1 MATLDNIN
9 LFAVGGATDDTQDP
23 LYPEYLALV
32 EQFEALKD
40 APTIPGGYPDA
51 PSFAQ
56 FKRQKEAEVA
66 RDILAE
72 NLESGNI
79 KKAYEEGFTQL
90 PAIEQLGTYMFPPTG
105 VPVETYETGY
115 FADEAGFQMKKP
127 GEALLDLVNP
137 LSSPLE
143 KLPFTAE
150 DPMSAMLAPL
160 SAAGAI
166 GGVGELAN
174 IPKAGLMALRRYQQK
189 SMDGGGGGGIGG
201 LPKPQQETTKDLA
214 GYKSNVYEEAKA
226 VADELSPK
234 ALLQY
239 MKSNKRTNPQN
250 NKLGVG
256 LKQTELDE
264 IDLDAFEAEMNRV
277 YPDGNF
283 EKQELLD
290 YINDNRVQLYRVSR
304 SEDPVYRGGD
314 GDDSVDVYLDEPLT
328 YEFRMDKQNDYDREF
343 RDFTTRQTDF
353 LNEHFPEGVINKQN
367 FDAFVQKQKDFI
379 QRRDIDTSGQAP
391 SQLVNEFLVTN
402 ADSNPYGQ
410 MGLDQFEYITPGG
423 ILTQDLPPSTRQ
435 VLGELTEYEG
445 VEYLLEQGY
454 SLKPKIL
461 DEDLNIV
468 DNIAERAAEDK
479 IEIDYDNGFGD
490 EAYRYVGGNNIYEII
505 GNEQGGYSIKVNGEF
520 DESFDEFIPLDE
532 ARIQIEQA
540 EIAEGNISGLG
551 NYDSYNSDE
560 PLIDVL
566 PRDVIEEGSTIP
578 TKYDSYEGYRLPMGG
593 ATDYEEHTI
602 HIRNPKTA
610 TRYSGDKGTKHFGG
624 GDELFHI
631 RTSVRTDENGKK
643 VLFVEEIQSD
653 LHSTARSTQEAAT
666 YETTPQ
672 QKREI
677 SENMQKIDP
686 RIEFG
691 QLNKD
696 FPDSD
701 DYVRFGFGEGF
712 MADKG
717 SMLIPVSQV
726 RRLAQDVNLDEYALK
741 KELGEID
748 DIIAEP
754 SSNRNNILQLDYILE
769 HISPEQ
775 LKDVVKQLDSYSF
788 GTLPNFPYKKDWVD
802 LAVKEAM
809 KLGAEKNVDRIAF
822 TNAPAQ
828 VKRNNK
834 SVYYNQDIIVNKL
847 PTREELPD
855 TPEFEKA
862 YKNNLDTYYIDYV
875 NHRHDT
881 NLPIPTMDE
890 FYASIPAAKKKAE
903 KLGKDAAQKVNNLR
917 ARVRADVERFK
928 QEYPDASLE
937 IVSELEDFEG
947 GPNEIEDAY
956 YTLRGM
962 EVSTLAERAG
972 ADLDITADPRN
983 VDVTNPA
990 LARLLDADLSFRELP
1005 QDVMQELNVID
1016 DILKQKGDIDT
1027 MYPSDKERIKE
1038 ITVDQLAREF
1048 KLDDY
1053 KYKLEKVGYP
1063 VEGDELLNPQKI
1075 QLEGDDYDNMRYGT
1089 RMLDGEEALAV
1100 ELGEDLGPKTIE
1112 KLQSGKSQVVIPKDE
1127 LEGSGMKFLEI
1138 YKNEIPR
1145 GINKVL
1151 KDLKVK
1157 DVKPNISDILYA
1169 DPNDIPLDPENF
1181 GVPKSLYPAYKQ
1193 EGSVMSQIVQTHSSI
1208 GIDLTDDMKRKILQE
1223 GLNNMYMGGKV
1234 SKSNS
1239 MDRPIAGNVREM

>member
-32 EQFEALKD
+32 EQFEAMKD
-40 APTIPGGYPDA
+40 MPTIPGGYPDA

-66 RDILAE
+66 RDIMAE
-72 NLESGNI
+72 NLESGDI

-90 PAIEQLGTYMFPPTG
+90 PIAEQLGVYINPITG

-115 FADEAGFQMKKP
+115 FADEAGFKMKKP

-143 KLPFTAE
+143 RLPFTAE
-150 DPMSAMLAPL
+150 DPMSAALAPL
-160 SAAGAI
+160 SALGAL
-166 GGVGELAN
+166 GGIGELAN
-174 IPKAGLMALRRYQQK
+174 IPKAGLMALRRFQQK

-239 MKSNKRTNPQN
+239 LKSNKRTNPQN

-264 IDLDAFEAEMNRV
+264 IDLDAFEV
-277 YPDGNF
+277 QYPNKDFTN
-283 EKQELLD
+283 EELLD

-304 SEDPVYRGGD
+304 SEDPMYRGTDG

-328 YEFRMDKQNDYDREF
+328 YEFRMDKQNSYDMDY
-343 RDFTTRQTDF
+343 RDYITRQIDF

-367 FDAFVQKQKDFI
+367 YDAFVQRQKDFI

-402 ADSNPYGQ
+402 ADSNPYAQ
-410 MGLDQFEYITPGG
+410 LVENQFEFITPDGTLIDYG
-423 ILTQDLPPSTRQ
+423 DLPSETRQ
-435 VLGELTEYEG
+435 VLGELTESEG
-445 VEYLLEQGY
+445 VDYLLEQGY
-454 SLKPKIL
+454 SLKPKII
-461 DEDLNIV
+461 DEDI
-468 DNIAERAAEDK
+468 DKIAELAAENRV
-479 IEIDYDNGFGD
+479 EIDYDDGFGD
-490 EAYRYVGGNNIYEII
+490 EAYRYVGPNDIYEII
-505 GNEQGGYSIKVNGEF
+505 GNERGGYSIKVNGEF

-532 ARIQIEQA
+532 ARIQIEQR

-551 NYDSYNSDE
+551 DYDSYNSDE

-566 PRDVIEEGSTIP
+566 PRDVIEEGATIP
-578 TKYDSYEGYRLPMGG
+578 TKYDDFEKFRLPMGG

-610 TRYSGDKGTKHFGG
+610 TRYSGNKGTKHFGG

-677 SENMQKIDP
+677 SQNMQKIDP

-701 DYVRFGFGEGF
+701 DYVRFGFDED
-712 MADKG
+712 A
-717 SMLIPVSQV
+717 MLIPVSQV
-726 RRLAQDVNLDEYALK
+726 RRLAQDDTNAVTSSTALK
-741 KELGEID
+741 
-748 DIIAEP
+748 
-754 SSNRNNILQLDYILE
+754 QLDYILKN
-769 HISPEQ
+769 ISPEQ
-775 LKDVVKQLDSYSF
+775 LKDVAKQLDSYSF

-828 VKRNNK
+828 IDRNNK
-834 SVYYNQDIIVNKL
+834 SVYYNQDIIVEKVPTKQEIKNSPEFTNKL
-847 PTREELPD
+847 QD
-855 TPEFEKA
+855 NKSIA
-862 YKNNLDTYYIDYV
+862 YADFVDYGEV
-875 NHRHDT
+875 PISNT
-881 NLPIPTMDE
+881 SKYENLPTPSQEE
-890 FYASIPAAKKKAE
+890 FFADMPNKTRRVNALNKQSTKIIDDMYKLLAKDLE
-903 KLGKDAAQKVNNLR
+903 K
-917 ARVRADVERFK
+917 FK
-928 QEYPDASLE
+928 QKYPE
-937 IVSELEDFEG
+937 VSEIFIESELDGSARGILESYELMR
-947 GPNEIEDAY
+947 E
-956 YTLRGM
+956 
-962 EVSTLAERAG
+962 AELSELSRRANL
-972 ADLDITADPRN
+972 DLDITADPRN

-990 LARLLDADLSFRELP
+990 LARLLDADLDFRQIPES
-1005 QDVMQELNVID
+1005 ID
-1016 DILKQKGDIDT
+1016 DSVKQLREIAD
-1027 MYPSDKERIKE
+1027 ERNYLNSFLEYDLEKIKE
-1038 ITVDQLAREF
+1038 KTLNDLMDKYGTGR
-1048 KLDDY
+1048 Y

-1063 VEGDELLNPQKI
+1063 LEGDELLNPQKI
-1075 QLEGDDYDNMRYGT
+1075 QLEGDDYDMQRYGT

-1157 DVKPNISDILYA
+1157 DVKPNISNVLYSA
-1169 DPNDIPLDPENF
+1169 DDVDPNNIAEMF
-1181 GVPKSLYPAYKQ
+1181 KKQ
-1193 EGSVMSQIVQTHSSI
+1193 KIANAEGGYILEGFIEPHSSI

>member
-72 NLESGNI
+72 NLESGDI

-90 PAIEQLGTYMFPPTG
+90 PIAEQLGVYINPITG

-115 FADEAGFQMKKP
+115 FADEAGFKMKKP

-143 KLPFTAE
+143 RLPFTAE

-226 VADELSPK
+226 VSDEMSPK

-239 MKSNKRTNPQN
+239 LKSKKRIEKPEN
-250 NKLGVG
+250 NRLGIS
-256 LKQTELDE
+256 LKKTELDE
-264 IDLDAFEAEMNRV
+264 IDLDAFEAQ
-277 YPDGNF
+277 YPNKDFTN
-283 EKQELLD
+283 EELLD

-304 SEDPVYRGGD
+304 SEDPMYRGGSD
-314 GDDSVDVYLDEPLT
+314 NDRVEVYLDEPLT
-328 YEFRMDKQNDYDREF
+328 YEYRMDTQNSYDMDYRNYI
-343 RDFTTRQTDF
+343 TRQIDF

-367 FDAFVQKQKDFI
+367 YDAFVQKQRDFI

-391 SQLVNEFLVTN
+391 SQLTDEFLIGGPGY
-402 ADSNPYGQ
+402 DNPYRVLG
-410 MGLDQFEYITPGG
+410 DNQFEYITPDGTL
-423 ILTQDLPPSTRQ
+423 IQDLPSETRQ
-435 VLGELTEYEG
+435 VLGQLTESEG
-445 VEYLLEQGY
+445 LDYLLEQGY

-461 DEDLNIV
+461 DEDIDKFTEL
-468 DNIAERAAEDK
+468 AAETKVDL
-479 IEIDYDNGFGD
+479 EYEDGLGQ
-490 EAYRYVGGNNIYEII
+490 ESYRYVGPNDIYEIV
-505 GNEQGGYSIKVNGEF
+505 GSEADGYNIRINGEF
-520 DESFDEFIPLDE
+520 ADDMPEYIPLDE
-532 ARIQIEQA
+532 ARIQIEQR
-540 EIAEGNISGLG
+540 ELAEGNISGLG
-551 NYDSYNSDE
+551 NYDSYNSDK

-566 PRDVIEEGSTIP
+566 PRDVIEEGATIP
-578 TKYDSYEGYRLPMGG
+578 TKYSDMSGYRLPMGG

-602 HIRNPKTA
+602 HIKNPKTA
-610 TRYSGDKGTKHFGG
+610 TRYSGNKGTKHFGG

-701 DYVRFGFGEGF
+701 DYVRFGFDED
-712 MADKG
+712 A
-717 SMLIPVSQV
+717 MLIPVSQV
-726 RRLAQDVNLDEYALK
+726 RRLAQDDRNAVTSSTALK
-741 KELGEID
+741 
-748 DIIAEP
+748 
-754 SSNRNNILQLDYILE
+754 QLDYILE

-775 LKDVVKQLDSYSF
+775 LKDVAKQLDSYSF

-822 TNAPAQ
+822 TNAPTQ
-828 VKRNNK
+828 VKRNQK
-834 SVYYNQDIIVNKL
+834 SVYYNQDTIVEKVPTKQEIKNSSEFTNKL
-847 PTREELPD
+847 QD
-855 TPEFEKA
+855 NKSIA
-862 YKNNLDTYYIDYV
+862 YADFVDYGEV
-875 NHRHDT
+875 PISNT
-881 NLPIPTMDE
+881 SKYKNLPIPSQEE
-890 FYASIPAAKKKAE
+890 FFADMPNKRRRVNVLNKQSTKIIDDMYKILAKDLE
-903 KLGKDAAQKVNNLR
+903 K
-917 ARVRADVERFK
+917 FK
-928 QEYPDASLE
+928 QKYPEVSKIFIE
-937 IVSELEDFEG
+937 SELDG
-947 GPNEIEDAY
+947 SA
-956 YTLRGM
+956 RGILNSYKLM
-962 EVSTLAERAG
+962 QEAELSELSRRANL
-972 ADLDITADPRN
+972 DLDITADPRN

-990 LARLLDADLSFRELP
+990 LARLLDADLDFRQMPES
-1005 QDVMQELNVID
+1005 ID
-1016 DILKQKGDIDT
+1016 DGVKQLREIAD
-1027 MYPSDKERIKE
+1027 ERNYLNSFLEYDLEKIKE
-1038 ITVDQLAREF
+1038 KTLNDLMDKYGTGR
-1048 KLDDY
+1048 Y

-1063 VEGDELLNPQKI
+1063 IEGDELLNPQKI
-1075 QLEGDDYDNMRYGT
+1075 QLEGDDYDTQRYGT

-1157 DVKPNISDILYA
+1157 DVKPNISNVLFAREDI
-1169 DPNDIPLDPENF
+1169 DPNIIRQEYIKQKNAPIDEF
-1181 GVPKSLYPAYKQ
+1181 GTTDTVFDAQ
-1193 EGSVMSQIVQTHSSI
+1193 VETHSSI

-1239 MDRPIAGNVREM
+1239 MDKPIAGNVREM

>member
-1 MATLDNIN
+1 MVMATLDNIN
-9 LFAVGGATDDTQDP
+9 LFANGGPAQNTFED
-23 LYPEYLALV
+23 EYRKLV
-32 EQFEALKD
+32 AVFD
-40 APTIPGGYPDA
+40 SPGVMGSP
-51 PSFAQ
+51 PSFEEYVAM
-56 FKRQKEAEVA
+56 RQKSQAADTA
-66 RDILAE
+66 RQTMFDELGE
-72 NLESGNI
+72 GNVR
-79 KKAYEEGFTQL
+79 KAYEEGFTQL
-90 PAIEQLGTYMFPPTG
+90 PIMEQLGTYVFPPTG
-105 VPVETYETGY
+105 VPIESYETGY
-115 FADEAGFQMKKP
+115 FADEADFSMKSPQEFALDVLNPSKNIFQ
-127 GEALLDLVNP
+127 
-137 LSSPLE
+137 
-143 KLPFTAE
+143 KLPVKAE
-150 DPMSAMLAPL
+150 DPMSAVLAPL

-166 GGVGELAN
+166 GGLGELAN
-174 IPKAGLMALRRYQQK
+174 IPKAGLMALRRFQQK

-201 LPKPQQETTKDLA
+201 LPQPQQETTKDLA
-214 GYKSNVYEEAKA
+214 GYKSNTLEEAKA
-226 VADELSPK
+226 VSSELSPK

-239 MKSNKRTNPQN
+239 VKSNKRTNPQN

-264 IDLDAFEAEMNRV
+264 IDFEAFEAQ
-277 YPDGNF
+277 YPN
-283 EKQELLD
+283 KD
-290 YINDNRVQLYRVSR
+290 YTNEDILQYIDDNRVQLYRVSR
-304 SEDPVYRGGD
+304 SEDPMYRGGD

-328 YEFRMDKQNDYDREF
+328 YEYRIDTQNSYDMNYRDYI
-343 RDFTTRQTDF
+343 TRQIDF

-367 FDAFVQKQKDFI
+367 YDAFVQRQKDFI

-402 ADSNPYGQ
+402 ADSNPYDAIGF
-410 MGLDQFEYITPGG
+410 DQFEYITPDGTL
-423 ILTQDLPPSTRQ
+423 IQNLPPSTRQ
-435 VLGELTEYEG
+435 VLGQLTEYEG

-461 DEDLNIV
+461 DEDLNIT
-468 DNIAERAAEDK
+468 DNIAEQAAENRV
-479 IEIDYDNGFGD
+479 EIDYNDGFGD
-490 EAYRYVGGNNIYEII
+490 EAYRYVGPNDIYEII

-532 ARIQIEQA
+532 ARIQIEQR
-540 EIAEGNISGLG
+540 EIAEGNISSLG
-551 NYDSYNSDE
+551 DYDSYNSDE

-566 PRDVIEEGSTIP
+566 PRDVIEEGATIP
-578 TKYDSYEGYRLPMGG
+578 TKYSDMGGYRLPMGG

-602 HIRNPKTA
+602 HIKNPKTA
-610 TRYSGDKGTKHFGG
+610 TRYSGNKGTKHFGG

-677 SENMQKIDP
+677 SQNMQKIDP

-701 DYVRFGFGEGF
+701 DYVRFDFGEGF
-712 MADKG
+712 MAEKG
-717 SMLIPVSQV
+717 GMLIPVSQV
-726 RRLAQDVNLDEYALK
+726 RRLAQDDGLDTYTKLK
-741 KELGEID
+741 KEGNLVLDETTPGG
-748 DIIAEP
+748 
-754 SSNRNNILQLDYILE
+754 LKQLDYILKN
-769 HISPEQ
+769 ISPEQ

-802 LAVKEAM
+802 LAVKEAL
-809 KLGAEKNVDRIAF
+809 KIGAEKNVDRIAF
-822 TNAPAQ
+822 TNAPTQ
-828 VKRNNK
+828 VKRNKK
-834 SVYYNQDIIVNKL
+834 SVYYNQDIIVEKVPTKQEIENSSEFTNKL
-847 PTREELPD
+847 QD
-855 TPEFEKA
+855 AKGIA
-862 YKNNLDTYYIDYV
+862 YADFVDYGEV
-875 NHRHDT
+875 PISNT
-881 NLPIPTMDE
+881 SKYKNLPIPSQEE
-890 FYASIPAAKKKAE
+890 FFADMPNKTRRVNALNNQSTKIIDDMYKLLAKDLE
-903 KLGKDAAQKVNNLR
+903 K
-917 ARVRADVERFK
+917 FK
-928 QEYPDASLE
+928 QKYPE
-937 IVSELEDFEG
+937 VSEIF
-947 GPNEIEDAY
+947 IESELDGSA
-956 YTLRGM
+956 RGILKSYEFM
-962 EVSTLAERAG
+962 REAELSELSRRANL
-972 ADLDITADPRN
+972 DLDITADPRN

-990 LARLLDADLSFRELP
+990 LARLLDADLDFRQIPESIDNSVKQLQEIADERNYLNSFLEYDL
-1005 QDVMQELNVID
+1005 E
-1016 DILKQKGDIDT
+1016 K
-1027 MYPSDKERIKE
+1027 IKE
-1038 ITVDQLAREF
+1038 KTLNDLMDVYGTGR
-1048 KLDDY
+1048 Y

-1063 VEGDELLNPQKI
+1063 IEGDELLNPQKI

-1100 ELGEDLGPKTIE
+1100 ELGEELGPKTIE

-1157 DVKPNISDILYA
+1157 EVKPSISDVLFAREDI
-1169 DPNDIPLDPENF
+1169 DPNIIRQEYIKQKNASIDEF
-1181 GVPKSLYPAYKQ
+1181 GTTDTVFDTQ
-1193 EGSVMSQIVQTHSSI
+1193 VETHSSI

>member
-32 EQFEALKD
+32 KQFEALKD
-40 APTIPGGYPDA
+40 GPLIPGGYPDA

-66 RDILAE
+66 RNIMAE

-90 PAIEQLGTYMFPPTG
+90 PIVEQAGTYMFPPTG
-105 VPVETYETGY
+105 VPLETYETGY
-115 FADEAGFQMKKP
+115 FIDEAGFKMKKP

-160 SAAGAI
+160 SAVGAL
-166 GGVGELAN
+166 GGIFELAN
-174 IPKAGLMALRRYQQK
+174 IPKAGLMALKRYQQK

-239 MKSNKRTNPQN
+239 LKSNKRTNPQN
-250 NKLGVG
+250 NKLGIA

-264 IDLDAFEAEMNRV
+264 IDLDAFEAQ
-277 YPDGNF
+277 YPNKDFTN
-283 EKQELLD
+283 EELLQ
-290 YINDNRVQLYRVSR
+290 YVNDNRVQLYRVSR
-304 SEDPVYRGGD
+304 SENPMYRSGD
-314 GDDSVDVYLDEPLT
+314 GDDKVEVYLDEPLT
-328 YEFRMDKQNDYDREF
+328 YQFRMDRQNHYDREY
-343 RDFTTRQTDF
+343 RDFITRQINF
-353 LNEHFPEGVINKQN
+353 LNEQFPEGVINKQN
-367 FDAFVQKQKDFI
+367 YDAFKQRQKDFI

-402 ADSNPYGQ
+402 ADSNPYAQIGEN
-410 MGLDQFEYITPGG
+410 QFEFITPDGTLIDYG
-423 ILTQDLPPSTRQ
+423 DLPSETRQ

-445 VEYLLEQGY
+445 VEYLLEQGI
-454 SLKPKIL
+454 SLKPRIL
-461 DEDLNIV
+461 DEGRDNYDIA
-468 DNIAERAAEDK
+468 NIAERAAESRV
-479 IEIDYDNGFGD
+479 EIDYDDGVGE
-490 EAYRYVGGNNIYEII
+490 EAYRYVGPNDIYEIF
-505 GNEQGGYSIKVNGEF
+505 GNEDGGYNIKVNGEY

-532 ARIQIEQA
+532 ARIQIEQR
-540 EIAEGNISGLG
+540 ELAEGNISGLG
-551 NYDSYNSDE
+551 NYDSYTSDV

-566 PRDVIEEGSTIP
+566 PRDVIEEGATIP
-578 TKYDSYEGYRLPMGG
+578 TIYDSYGTYRLPMGG

-602 HIRNPKTA
+602 HIKNPKTA
-610 TRYSGDKGTKHFGG
+610 TRYSSDKGTKHYGG

-653 LHSTARSTQEAAT
+653 LHSTARSTKSDAT
-666 YETTPQ
+666 YELPPQ
-672 QKREI
+672 ERQKVA
-677 SENMQKIDP
+677 QKIDKLVGDTERP
-686 RIEFG
+686 FVYLRDDNTIRI
-691 QLNKD
+691 
-696 FPDSD
+696 SD
-701 DYVRFGFGEGF
+701 ENSTTNMDVRELIRSGDRFLDREGF
-712 MADKG
+712 VGAGAGERFRRFVEYNGRDKMLELLKIIEPFRNTG
-717 SMLIPVSQV
+717 S
-726 RRLAQDVNLDEYALK
+726 
-741 KELGEID
+741 
-748 DIIAEP
+748 
-754 SSNRNNILQLDYILE
+754 
-769 HISPEQ
+769 
-775 LKDVVKQLDSYSF
+775 
-788 GTLPNFPYKKDWVD
+788 LPNYPYKKDWVD

-855 TPEFEKA
+855 TPEFEKL
-862 YKNNLDTYYIDYV
+862 YKKNRDMFYRDYV
-875 NHRHDT
+875 NHKHDT
-881 NLPIPTMDE
+881 NLPIPTQDE
-890 FYASIPAAKKKAE
+890 YFASLP
-903 KLGKDAAQKVNNLR
+903 AAQKKLEDLKTNVIKLEQEMEQRYVNDL
-917 ARVRADVERFK
+917 DKFK
-928 QEYPDASLE
+928 QQYPDSPFIKDDYAYPPRGY
-937 IVSELEDFEG
+937 ELEARQIERSYRNLADA
-947 GPNEIEDAY
+947 EIHILSKRMNDAF
-956 YTLRGM
+956 
-962 EVSTLAERAG
+962 
-972 ADLDITADPRN
+972 DITSDPRN

-990 LARLLDADLSFRELP
+990 LARMLDADLNFREMPTEISEKLAEIKSL
-1005 QDVMQELNVID
+1005 QEEID
-1016 DILKQKGDIDT
+1016 RLEEYAPLDEKFLQ
-1027 MYPSDKERIKE
+1027 EF
-1038 ITVDQLAREF
+1038 TVDKLAKEF

-1063 VEGDELLNPQKI
+1063 LEGDELLNPQKI
-1075 QLEGDDYDNMRYGT
+1075 QLEGDDYDIQRYGT

-1157 DVKPNISDILYA
+1157 DVKPTISDILYA
-1169 DPNDIPLDPENF
+1169 DPNDVPFDPESLRINP
-1181 GVPKSLYPAYKQ
+1181 GAGIPQSLYPAYKK
-1193 EGSVMSQIVQTHSSI
+1193 EGSVMSQIVKTHSSI

-1239 MDRPIAGNVREM
+1239 MDKPIAGNVREM

>member
-66 RDILAE
+66 RNIMAE
-72 NLESGNI
+72 NLESGDI

-90 PAIEQLGTYMFPPTG
+90 PIAEQLGVYINPITG

-239 MKSNKRTNPQN
+239 LKSSKRTNPQN
-250 NKLGVG
+250 NKLGIG

-264 IDLDAFEAEMNRV
+264 IDLDAFEAQ
-277 YPDGNF
+277 YPNKDFTN
-283 EKQELLD
+283 EELLQ
-290 YINDNRVQLYRVSR
+290 YVNDNRVQLYRVSR
-304 SEDPVYRGGD
+304 SEDPMYRGGD
-314 GDDSVDVYLDEPLT
+314 GDDKVDVYLDEPLT
-328 YEFRMDKQNDYDREF
+328 YEYRMDTQNAYDMDYRNYITE
-343 RDFTTRQTDF
+343 QIDF
-353 LNEHFPEGVINKQN
+353 LDEQFPEGVINKQN
-367 FDAFVQKQKDFI
+367 YDAFLQKQRDFI

-391 SQLVNEFLVTN
+391 SQLVNEFLIGGPGY
-402 ADSNPYGQ
+402 DNPYRVLG
-410 MGLDQFEYITPGG
+410 DNQFEYITPDGTL
-423 ILTQDLPPSTRQ
+423 IQDLPSETRQ
-435 VLGELTEYEG
+435 VLGQLTESEG
-445 VEYLLEQGY
+445 LDYLLEQGY

-461 DEDLNIV
+461 DEDIDKFTEL
-468 DNIAERAAEDK
+468 AAETKVDL
-479 IEIDYDNGFGD
+479 EYEDGLGQ
-490 EAYRYVGGNNIYEII
+490 EAYRYVGPNDIYEIV
-505 GNEQGGYSIKVNGEF
+505 GSEADGYNIRINGEF
-520 DESFDEFIPLDE
+520 ADDMPEYIPLDE
-532 ARIQIEQA
+532 ARIQIEQR
-540 EIAEGNISGLG
+540 ELAEGNISGLG

-566 PRDVIEEGSTIP
+566 PRDVIEEGATIP
-578 TKYDSYEGYRLPMGG
+578 TRYDSYEGYRLPMGG

-602 HIRNPKTA
+602 HIKNPKTA
-610 TRYSGDKGTKHFGG
+610 TRYSGQKGTKHFGG

-677 SENMQKIDP
+677 SQNMQKIDP

-701 DYVRFGFGEGF
+701 DYVRFGFDED
-712 MADKG
+712 A
-717 SMLIPVSQV
+717 MLIPVSQV
-726 RRLAQDVNLDEYALK
+726 RRLAQDENLDSFTTLQKKGELK
-741 KELGEID
+741 ID
-748 DIIAEP
+748 DTTP
-754 SSNRNNILQLDYILE
+754 GGLKQLDYILE
-769 HISPEQ
+769 HISPKQ
-775 LKDVVKQLDSYSF
+775 LKDVAKQLDSYTF

-847 PTREELPD
+847 PTREELPN

-862 YKNNLDTYYIDYV
+862 YKNNLETYYKDYV
-875 NHRHDT
+875 NHGHDT

-917 ARVRADVERFK
+917 ARVRADVERFR

-937 IVSELEDFEG
+937 MVSELEDFAG

-956 YTLRGM
+956 YTLRQM
-962 EVSTLAERAG
+962 EMNTLAKRAD
-972 ADLDITADPRN
+972 ANLDITADPRN

-1005 QDVMQELNVID
+1005 QDVMRELNVID
-1016 DILKQKGDIDT
+1016 DTLKQKGDIET
-1027 MYPSDKERIKE
+1027 MFPNDKESIKAL
-1038 ITVDQLAREF
+1038 TVDQLAREF

-1075 QLEGDDYDNMRYGT
+1075 QLEGDDYDMQRYGT

-1100 ELGEDLGPKTIE
+1100 ELGEELGPKTIE

-1157 DVKPNISDILYA
+1157 DVKPSISDVLFSKEDIDSDIILQEYIKQKNA
-1169 DPNDIPLDPENF
+1169 SIDEF
-1181 GVPKSLYPAYKQ
+1181 GLTDTVFDAQ
-1193 EGSVMSQIVQTHSSI
+1193 VETHSSI

>member
-40 APTIPGGYPDA
+40 MPTIPGGYPDA

-66 RDILAE
+66 RNIMAE
-72 NLESGNI
+72 NLESGDI

-160 SAAGAI
+160 SAAGAL
-166 GGVGELAN
+166 GGLGELAN

-226 VADELSPK
+226 VADEMSPK

-239 MKSNKRTNPQN
+239 LKSNKRIKKPEN
-250 NKLGVG
+250 NRLGIAF
-256 LKQTELDE
+256 KQTELDE

-283 EKQELLD
+283 EKEELLE
-290 YINDNRVQLYRVSR
+290 YIDDNRVRLYRVSR
-304 SEDPVYRGGD
+304 SENPMYRGGSD
-314 GDDSVDVYLDEPLT
+314 NDRVEVYLDEPLT
-328 YEFRMDKQNDYDREF
+328 YEFRTYKQDEYFEEYQ
-343 RDFTTRQTDF
+343 DFITRQIDF
-353 LNEHFPEGVINKQN
+353 LNEQFPEGVINKQN
-367 FDAFVQKQKDFI
+367 FDAFKQRQRDFI
-379 QRRDIDTSGQAP
+379 KRRDIDTSGQAP
-391 SQLVNEFLVTN
+391 SQLVNEFLVTG
-402 ADSNPYGQ
+402 AESNPYGQ

-461 DEDLNIV
+461 DEDLNIT
-468 DNIAERAAEDK
+468 DNIVERAAEDR
-479 IEIDYDNGFGD
+479 IEIDYDGGFGD
-490 EAYRYVGGNNIYEII
+490 EAYRYVGPNDIYEII

-532 ARIQIEQA
+532 ARIQIEQR

-551 NYDSYNSDE
+551 NYDSYTSDE

-566 PRDVIEEGSTIP
+566 PRDVIEKGATIP

-610 TRYSGDKGTKHFGG
+610 TRYSGQKGTKHFGG

-631 RTSVRTDENGKK
+631 RTSIRTDENGKK

-653 LHSTARSTQEAAT
+653 LHSTARSTQTDAT

-701 DYVRFGFGEGF
+701 DYVRFGFDED
-712 MADKG
+712 A
-717 SMLIPVSQV
+717 MLIPVSQV
-726 RRLAQDVNLDEYALK
+726 RRLAQDDTNAITSSTGLK
-741 KELGEID
+741 
-748 DIIAEP
+748 
-754 SSNRNNILQLDYILE
+754 QLDYILE

-775 LKDVVKQLDSYSF
+775 LKDVAKQLDSYSF

-822 TNAPAQ
+822 TNAPTQ

-855 TPEFEKA
+855 TPEFKKA

-875 NHRHDT
+875 NHGHDT

-903 KLGKDAAQKVNNLR
+903 KLGKDAQQKVNNLR
-917 ARVRADVERFK
+917 ARVRADVERFR

-937 IVSELEDFEG
+937 MVSELEDFAG
-947 GPNEIEDAY
+947 GTKEIEDAY
-956 YTLRGM
+956 YTLRQM
-962 EVSTLAERAG
+962 EMNVLAARAN
-972 ADLDITADPRN
+972 ANLDITADPRN

-1016 DILKQKGDIDT
+1016 DMLKQKGDIET
-1027 MYPSDKERIKE
+1027 MFPSDKESIKE
-1038 ITVDQLAREF
+1038 ITVEQLAREL

-1053 KYKLEKVGYP
+1053 KYKLERVGYP
-1063 VEGDELLNPQKI
+1063 VKGDELLNPQKI
-1075 QLEGDDYDNMRYGT
+1075 QLEGDDYDTQRYGT
-1089 RMLDGEEALAV
+1089 RMLYDEEALAV
-1100 ELGEDLGPKTIE
+1100 ELGKDLSPKTIE
-1112 KLQSGKSQVVIPKDE
+1112 KLQSGKSQVVIPVDE

-1151 KDLKVK
+1151 KELKVK
-1157 DVKPNISDILYA
+1157 DGGPNTNISGILYSTE
-1169 DPNDIPLDPENF
+1169 DIDDVQLLSDFRVLLRQSDDKDAFIESIMREPYVSTDM
-1181 GVPKSLYPAYKQ
+1181 GVG
-1193 EGSVMSQIVQTHSSI
+1193 EGLMLHKAI

>member
-1 MATLDNIN
+1 MPTLDNIN
-9 LFAVGGATDDTQDP
+9 LFAEGGPAQNTFED
-23 LYPEYLALV
+23 EYRKLV
-32 EQFEALKD
+32 AVFD
-40 APTIPGGYPDA
+40 SPGVMGSP
-51 PSFAQ
+51 PSFEEYVAM
-56 FKRQKEAEVA
+56 RQKSQASDIA
-66 RDILAE
+66 RQTMFDELGE
-72 NLESGNI
+72 GNVR
-79 KKAYEEGFTQL
+79 KAYEEGFTQL
-90 PAIEQLGTYMFPPTG
+90 PIVEQLGTYVFPPTG
-105 VPVETYETGY
+105 VPIETYETGY
-115 FADEAGFQMKKP
+115 FADEADFSMKSPQEFALDVLNPSKNIFQ
-127 GEALLDLVNP
+127 
-137 LSSPLE
+137 
-143 KLPFTAE
+143 KLPVKAE
-150 DPMSAMLAPL
+150 DPMSAVLAPL
-160 SAAGAI
+160 SAAGAL
-166 GGVGELAN
+166 GGLGELAN
-174 IPKAGLMALRRYQQK
+174 IPKAGLMALRRFQQK

-201 LPKPQQETTKDLA
+201 LPQPQQETTKDLA
-214 GYKSNVYEEAKA
+214 GYKSNTLEEAKA
-226 VADELSPK
+226 VSSELSPK

-239 MKSNKRTNPQN
+239 VKSNKRTNPSN
-250 NKLGVG
+250 NKTGTA
-256 LKQTELDE
+256 LKQTEIDE
-264 IDLDAFEAEMNRV
+264 INFEAFEAQ
-277 YPDGNF
+277 YPN
-283 EKQELLD
+283 KD
-290 YINDNRVQLYRVSR
+290 YTNEDILQYIDDNRVQLYRVSR
-304 SEDPVYRGGD
+304 SEDPMYRGGD

-328 YEFRMDKQNDYDREF
+328 YEFRMDRQNNYDREY
-343 RDFTTRQTDF
+343 RDFITRQIDF
-353 LNEHFPEGVINKQN
+353 LNEQFPEGVINKQN
-367 FDAFVQKQKDFI
+367 YDAFVQRQKDFI

-402 ADSNPYGQ
+402 ADSNPYATLGEN
-410 MGLDQFEYITPGG
+410 QFEFITPDGTLIDYG
-423 ILTQDLPPSTRQ
+423 DLPSETRQ

-445 VEYLLEQGY
+445 VDYLLEQGY
-454 SLKPKIL
+454 SLKPKII
-461 DEDLNIV
+461 DEDIDKITEL
-468 DNIAERAAEDK
+468 AAENRVNV
-479 IEIDYDNGFGD
+479 DYDDGFGD
-490 EAYRYVGGNNIYEII
+490 EAYRYVGPNDIYEII

-532 ARIQIEQA
+532 ARIQIEQR
-540 EIAEGNISGLG
+540 ELAEGNISGLG
-551 NYDSYNSDE
+551 KFDNYNSDE
-560 PLIDVL
+560 PLINVL
-566 PRDVIEEGSTIP
+566 PRDVIYGDATIP
-578 TKYDSYEGYRLPMGG
+578 TKYDDFEQFRLPMGG

-602 HIRNPKTA
+602 HIKNPKTA

-666 YETTPQ
+666 YETTPK
-672 QKREI
+672 QKQEI
-677 SENMQKIDP
+677 SQNMQKIDP

-701 DYVRFGFGEGF
+701 DYVRFGFDED
-712 MADKG
+712 A
-717 SMLIPVSQV
+717 MLIPVSQV
-726 RRLAQDVNLDEYALK
+726 RRLAQDDTNAVTSSTALK
-741 KELGEID
+741 
-748 DIIAEP
+748 
-754 SSNRNNILQLDYILE
+754 QLDYILE

-775 LKDVVKQLDSYSF
+775 LKDVAKQLDSYSF
-788 GTLPNFPYKKDWVD
+788 GTLPNYPYKKDWVD

-809 KLGAEKNVDRIAF
+809 KLGAEKGVDRVAF

-862 YKNNLDTYYIDYV
+862 YKNNLETYYKDYV
-875 NHRHDT
+875 NHGHDT
-881 NLPIPTMDE
+881 NLPIPTQEE

-917 ARVRADVERFK
+917 AKVRADVERFK
-928 QEYPDASLE
+928 QEYPEATGLIDAY
-937 IVSELEDFEG
+937 ELYEFEG
-947 GPNEIEDAY
+947 NPTDVRNAYTKLRQMEIDA
-956 YTLRGM
+956 
-962 EVSTLAERAG
+962 LAARA
-972 ADLDITADPRN
+972 DVNLDINADPRN

-990 LARLLDADLSFRELP
+990 LARLLDANLSFREFP
-1005 QDVMQELNVID
+1005 EDVMQELDVVD
-1016 DILKQKGDIDT
+1016 TMLKEKYDIDIEF
-1027 MYPSDKERIKE
+1027 PNDKESIKK

-1048 KLDDY
+1048 RLDDY

-1063 VEGDELLNPQKI
+1063 LEGDELLNPQKI
-1075 QLEGDDYDNMRYGT
+1075 QLEGDDYDMQRYGT

-1100 ELGEDLGPKTIE
+1100 ELGEELGPKTIE

-1145 GINKVL
+1145 GIVKAL

-1157 DVKPNISDILYA
+1157 DVKPNISNVLYSA
-1169 DPNDIPLDPENF
+1169 DNVDPENIVNMF
-1181 GVPKSLYPAYKQ
+1181 KTQ
-1193 EGSVMSQIVQTHSSI
+1193 EAINEEGGYLDVFIQPHSSI

>member
-32 EQFEALKD
+32 EQFEAMKD
-40 APTIPGGYPDA
+40 MPTIPGGYPDA

-66 RDILAE
+66 RDIMAE
-72 NLESGNI
+72 NLESGDI

-90 PAIEQLGTYMFPPTG
+90 PIAEQLGVYINPITG

-115 FADEAGFQMKKP
+115 FADEAGFKMKKP

-143 KLPFTAE
+143 RLPFTAE
-150 DPMSAMLAPL
+150 DPMSAALAPL
-160 SAAGAI
+160 SALGAL
-166 GGVGELAN
+166 GGLGELAN
-174 IPKAGLMALRRYQQK
+174 IPKAGLMALRRFQQK

-239 MKSNKRTNPQN
+239 LKSNKRTNPQN

-264 IDLDAFEAEMNRV
+264 IDLDAFEV
-277 YPDGNF
+277 QYPNKDFTN
-283 EKQELLD
+283 EELLD

-304 SEDPVYRGGD
+304 SEDPMYRGTDG

-328 YEFRMDKQNDYDREF
+328 YEFRMDKQNSYDMDY
-343 RDFTTRQTDF
+343 RDYITRQIDF

-367 FDAFVQKQKDFI
+367 YDAFVQRQKDFI

-402 ADSNPYGQ
+402 ADSNPYAQ
-410 MGLDQFEYITPGG
+410 LVENQFEFITPDGTLIDYG
-423 ILTQDLPPSTRQ
+423 DLPSETRQ
-435 VLGELTEYEG
+435 VLGELTESEG
-445 VEYLLEQGY
+445 VDYLLEQGY
-454 SLKPKIL
+454 SLKPKII
-461 DEDLNIV
+461 DEDI
-468 DNIAERAAEDK
+468 DKIAELAAENRV
-479 IEIDYDNGFGD
+479 EIDYDDGFGD
-490 EAYRYVGGNNIYEII
+490 EAYRYVGPNDIYEII

-532 ARIQIEQA
+532 ARIQIEQR
-540 EIAEGNISGLG
+540 ELAEGNISGLG
-551 NYDSYNSDE
+551 DYDSYNSDE

-566 PRDVIEEGSTIP
+566 PRDVIQEGATIP
-578 TKYDSYEGYRLPMGG
+578 TKYDDFEKFRLPMGG

-610 TRYSGDKGTKHFGG
+610 TRYSGNKGTKHFGG

-653 LHSTARSTQEAAT
+653 LHSTARSTQNDAT
-666 YETTPQ
+666 YELPV
-672 QKREI
+672 KER
-677 SENMQKIDP
+677 QKIEKQLEQ
-686 RIEFG
+686 EFG
-691 QLNKD
+691 LTSNATQGNRGYGNFFYQSEPGTGGEKMMDIGALPSIARDIKEGRTANFGSKNADDFVANFGMEKTQEIGDLVAKLQEGQL
-696 FPDSD
+696 PD
-701 DYVRFGFGEGF
+701 
-712 MADKG
+712 
-717 SMLIPVSQV
+717 
-726 RRLAQDVNLDEYALK
+726 
-741 KELGEID
+741 
-748 DIIAEP
+748 
-754 SSNRNNILQLDYILE
+754 
-769 HISPEQ
+769 
-775 LKDVVKQLDSYSF
+775 
-788 GTLPNFPYKKDWVD
+788 FPYKKDWVD

-834 SVYYNQDIIVNKL
+834 SVYYNQDTIVEKVPTKQEIKNIPEFTNKL
-847 PTREELPD
+847 QD
-855 TPEFEKA
+855 NKSIA
-862 YKNNLDTYYIDYV
+862 YADFVDYGEV
-875 NHRHDT
+875 PISNT
-881 NLPIPTMDE
+881 SKYENLPTPSQEE
-890 FYASIPAAKKKAE
+890 FFADMPNKTRRVNALNKQSTKIIDDMYKLLAKDLE
-903 KLGKDAAQKVNNLR
+903 K
-917 ARVRADVERFK
+917 FK
-928 QEYPDASLE
+928 QKYPE
-937 IVSELEDFEG
+937 VSEIFIESELDGSARGILESYELMR
-947 GPNEIEDAY
+947 E
-956 YTLRGM
+956 
-962 EVSTLAERAG
+962 AELSELSRRANL
-972 ADLDITADPRN
+972 DLDITADPRN

-990 LARLLDADLSFRELP
+990 LARLLDADLDFRQIPES
-1005 QDVMQELNVID
+1005 ID
-1016 DILKQKGDIDT
+1016 DSVKQLREIAD
-1027 MYPSDKERIKE
+1027 ERNYLNSFLEYDLEKIKE
-1038 ITVDQLAREF
+1038 KTLNDLMDKYGTGR
-1048 KLDDY
+1048 Y

-1063 VEGDELLNPQKI
+1063 LEGDELLNPQKI
-1075 QLEGDDYDNMRYGT
+1075 QLEGDDYDMQRYGT

-1157 DVKPNISDILYA
+1157 DVKPNISNVLYSA
-1169 DPNDIPLDPENF
+1169 DDVDPNNIAEMF
-1181 GVPKSLYPAYKQ
+1181 KKQ
-1193 EGSVMSQIVQTHSSI
+1193 KIANAEGGYILEGFIEPHSSI

>member
-32 EQFEALKD
+32 EQFEAMKD
-40 APTIPGGYPDA
+40 MPTIPGGYPDA

-56 FKRQKEAEVA
+56 FKRQKQAEVA
-66 RDILAE
+66 RDIMTE
-72 NLESGNI
+72 NLESGDI

-90 PAIEQLGTYMFPPTG
+90 PITEQLGVYVNPITG

-143 KLPFTAE
+143 KLPFTVE

-239 MKSNKRTNPQN
+239 LKSNKRTNPQN
-250 NKLGVG
+250 NKLGIG

-264 IDLDAFEAEMNRV
+264 IDFDAFEAEMNRV

-290 YINDNRVQLYRVSR
+290 YINDNRVRLYRIKRTENPTVKII
-304 SEDPVYRGGD
+304 EA
-314 GDDSVDVYLDEPLT
+314 DDERNVQEIDWELDEPMTMELRQDKAQMYYDDYQFNLDTQINFADVNFGPTGFITEGNFKLGDKDFIDKFNDT
-328 YEFRMDKQNDYDREF
+328 YDSTDYENPF
-343 RDFTTRQTDF
+343 SEE
-353 LNEHFPEGVINKQN
+353 NVSM
-367 FDAFVQKQKDFI
+367 FDAFD
-379 QRRDIDTSGQAP
+379 
-391 SQLVNEFLVTN
+391 
-402 ADSNPYGQ
+402 ADGTFYES
-410 MGLDQFEYITPGG
+410 I
-423 ILTQDLPPSTRQ
+423 PPSKKSSDAVKR
-435 VLGELTEYEG
+435 
-445 VEYLLEQGY
+445 YLDAGFTVR
-454 SLKPKIL
+454 PK
-461 DEDLNIV
+461 V
-468 DNIAERAAEDK
+468 M
-479 IEIDYDNGFGD
+479 
-490 EAYRYVGGNNIYEII
+490 
-505 GNEQGGYSIKVNGEF
+505 
-520 DESFDEFIPLDE
+520 DESFDTDRLRENASETRVDFEANEGLADEYYSYEGQDGNQYTLIGNESDGFNVGINGSFDDTLGEYIPYDE
-532 ARIQIEQA
+532 ARIQVSGRINENLRDEGVVVDSGVDNAYNDADFKYTVSDDVVTGDATLPVKYA
-540 EIAEGNISGLG
+540 E
-551 NYDSYNSDE
+551 YD
-560 PLIDVL
+560 
-566 PRDVIEEGSTIP
+566 TF
-578 TKYDSYEGYRLPMGG
+578 RLPMGG
-593 ATDYEEHTI
+593 ATDYEEYTV
-602 HIRNPKTA
+602 HIDNPKTK
-610 TRYSGDKGTKHFGG
+610 TRYSRDYGEKHYGG

-631 RTSVRTDENGKK
+631 RTSIRTDENGKK

-653 LHSTARSTQEAAT
+653 LHSTARSTKSDAT
-666 YETTPQ
+666 YELPRKEQ
-672 QKREI
+672 QKI
-677 SENMQKIDP
+677 MQQLE
-686 RIEFG
+686 EFG
-691 QLNKD
+691 IKQDPTRIRATKGGIFKNTEGEDTFVDYGSLPYIAKAITQGRTENFGSKNADD
-696 FPDSD
+696 F
-701 DYVRFGFGEGF
+701 VKTFGFE
-712 MADKG
+712 KT
-717 SMLIPVSQV
+717 
-726 RRLAQDVNLDEYALK
+726 
-741 KELGEID
+741 KEIGK
-748 DIIAEP
+748 IAEK
-754 SSNRNNILQLDYILE
+754 LYQGE
-769 HISPEQ
+769 
-775 LKDVVKQLDSYSF
+775 
-788 GTLPNFPYKKDWVD
+788 LPDFPYKKDWVD
-802 LAVKEAM
+802 LAVKEAL
-809 KLGAEKNVDRIAF
+809 KIGAEKNVDRIAF
-822 TNAPAQ
+822 TNAPTQ
-828 VKRNNK
+828 VKRNQK

-855 TPEFEKA
+855 TPEFEKY
-862 YKNNLDTYYIDYV
+862 YKNNLETYYKDYV
-875 NHRHDT
+875 NHRHNT

-890 FYASIPAAKKKAE
+890 FYASIPAARRKSKKLE
-903 KLGKDAAQKVNNLR
+903 KEILSTSAGLKQRAIKDLAAFRQKYPDSKDTIDDLL
-917 ARVRADVERFK
+917 DRFK
-928 QEYPDASLE
+928 NSEGPAPIKAIYLRMRDAE
-937 IVSELEDFEG
+937 IQ
-947 GPNEIEDAY
+947 
-956 YTLRGM
+956 
-962 EVSTLAERAG
+962 TLADRAND
-972 ADLDITADPRN
+972 AFDITSDPRN

-990 LARLLDADLSFRELP
+990 LARLLDAELEFNQIP
-1005 QDVMQELNVID
+1005 EDVAKEL
-1016 DILKQKGDIDT
+1016 GDIDNKT
-1027 MYPSDKERIKE
+1027 VQKSDLDAMVTNDKESIKE

-1157 DVKPNISDILYA
+1157 EVKPSISDVLFSKEDIDSDIILQEYIKQKNA
-1169 DPNDIPLDPENF
+1169 PKDEFGLTSTVFDPQVE
-1181 GVPKSLYPAYKQ
+1181 
-1193 EGSVMSQIVQTHSSI
+1193 THSSI
-1208 GIDLTDDMKRKILQE
+1208 GIDLTNDMKRKILQE

>member
-66 RDILAE
+66 RDIMTQ
-72 NLESGNI
+72 NLESGDI

-90 PAIEQLGTYMFPPTG
+90 PIAEQLGVYINPITG

-115 FADEAGFQMKKP
+115 FADEAGFQIKKP

-143 KLPFTAE
+143 RLPFTAE

-239 MKSNKRTNPQN
+239 LKSNKRTNPQN
-250 NKLGVG
+250 NKLGIG

-264 IDLDAFEAEMNRV
+264 IDLDAFEAQYPNR
-277 YPDGNF
+277 DFTN
-283 EKQELLD
+283 EELLQ
-290 YINDNRVQLYRVSR
+290 YVNDNRVQLYRVSR
-304 SEDPVYRGGD
+304 SEDPMYRGGD
-314 GDDSVDVYLDEPLT
+314 GGDDSVDVYLDEPLT
-328 YEFRMDKQNDYDREF
+328 YEFRTDKQNDYDMEY
-343 RDFTTRQTDF
+343 RDFITRQIDF
-353 LNEHFPEGVINKQN
+353 LDEQFPEGVINKQN
-367 FDAFVQKQKDFI
+367 YDAFMQRQRDFI
-379 QRRDIDTSGQAP
+379 KRRDIDTSGQAP

-402 ADSNPYGQ
+402 ADSNPYAQIGV
-410 MGLDQFEYITPGG
+410 DQFEYITPGG

-435 VLGELTEYEG
+435 VLGELTESEG

-461 DEDLNIV
+461 DEDLNIT
-468 DNIAERAAEDK
+468 DNIAERAAEDR
-479 IEIDYDNGFGD
+479 IEIDYENGFGD
-490 EAYRYVGGNNIYEII
+490 EAYRYVGPNDIYEII

-532 ARIQIEQA
+532 ARIQIEQR
-540 EIAEGNISGLG
+540 ELDEGNISGLG
-551 NYDSYNSDE
+551 NYDSYTSDV

-566 PRDVIEEGSTIP
+566 PRDVIEEGATIP
-578 TKYDSYEGYRLPMGG
+578 TRYDSYGTYRLPMGG

-602 HIRNPKTA
+602 HIKNPKTA
-610 TRYSGDKGTKHFGG
+610 TRYSSDKGTKHYGG

-653 LHSTARSTQEAAT
+653 LHSTARSTKSDAT
-666 YETTPQ
+666 YELPR
-672 QKREI
+672 KER
-677 SENMQKIDP
+677 QKIEK
-686 RIEFG
+686 RLEQEFG
-691 QLNKD
+691 LTSNATQGN
-696 FPDSD
+696 
-701 DYVRFGFGEGF
+701 RGFGNFFYRGEPGTGGEKMIDIGALPSIARDIKEGRTANF
-712 MADKG
+712 GSKNADDFVANFGMEKT
-717 SMLIPVSQV
+717 Q
-726 RRLAQDVNLDEYALK
+726 
-741 KELGEID
+741 EIGD
-748 DIIAEP
+748 LVAKLRE
-754 SSNRNNILQLDYILE
+754 
-769 HISPEQ
+769 
-775 LKDVVKQLDSYSF
+775 
-788 GTLPNFPYKKDWVD
+788 GTLPDFPYKKDWVD

-828 VKRNNK
+828 IKRNNK

-847 PTREELPD
+847 PTREELPN
-855 TPEFEKA
+855 TPEFAKRYQA
-862 YKNNLDTYYIDYV
+862 NLKTRYDDYI
-875 NHRHDT
+875 NTQHDT
-881 NLPIPTMDE
+881 NLPIPTQE
-890 FYASIPAAKKKAE
+890 EYYASLPAAKKQAE
-903 KLGKDAAQKVNNLR
+903 KLGEDAAQKVNNLR
-917 ARVRADVERFK
+917 ARVRADVERFR

-937 IVSELEDFEG
+937 MVSELEDFAG

-956 YTLRGM
+956 YTLRQM
-962 EVSTLAERAG
+962 EMNTLAKRAD
-972 ADLDITADPRN
+972 ANLDITADPRN

-1005 QDVMQELNVID
+1005 QDVMRELNVID
-1016 DILKQKGDIDT
+1016 DTLKQKGDIET
-1027 MYPSDKERIKE
+1027 MFPNDKESIKAL
-1038 ITVDQLAREF
+1038 TVDQLAKEF

-1075 QLEGDDYDNMRYGT
+1075 QLEGDDYDMQRYGT

-1157 DVKPNISDILYA
+1157 DVKPNINRVLYSY
-1169 DPNDIPLDPENF
+1169 DDVDPENILNMF
-1181 GVPKSLYPAYKQ
+1181 KEQKRDKLFMDI
-1193 EGSVMSQIVQTHSSI
+1193 EGPEIETHSSI

>member
-32 EQFEALKD
+32 EQFEAMKD
-40 APTIPGGYPDA
+40 MPTIPGGYPDA

-66 RDILAE
+66 RDIMAE
-72 NLESGNI
+72 NLESGDI

-90 PAIEQLGTYMFPPTG
+90 PIAEQLGVYINPITG

-115 FADEAGFQMKKP
+115 FADEAGFKMKKP

-143 KLPFTAE
+143 RLPFTAE
-150 DPMSAMLAPL
+150 DPMSAALAPL
-160 SAAGAI
+160 SALGAL
-166 GGVGELAN
+166 GGIGELAN
-174 IPKAGLMALRRYQQK
+174 IPKAGLMALRRFQQK

-239 MKSNKRTNPQN
+239 LKSNKRTNPQN

-264 IDLDAFEAEMNRV
+264 IDLDAFEV
-277 YPDGNF
+277 QYPNKDFTN
-283 EKQELLD
+283 EELLD

-304 SEDPVYRGGD
+304 SEDPMYRGTDG

-328 YEFRMDKQNDYDREF
+328 YEFRMDKQNSYDMDY
-343 RDFTTRQTDF
+343 RDYITRQIDF

-367 FDAFVQKQKDFI
+367 YDAFVQRQKDFI

-402 ADSNPYGQ
+402 ADSNPYAQ
-410 MGLDQFEYITPGG
+410 LVENQFEFITPDGTLIDYG
-423 ILTQDLPPSTRQ
+423 DLPSETRQ
-435 VLGELTEYEG
+435 VLGELTESEG
-445 VEYLLEQGY
+445 VDYLLEQGY
-454 SLKPKIL
+454 SLKPKII
-461 DEDLNIV
+461 DEDI
-468 DNIAERAAEDK
+468 DKIAELAAENRV
-479 IEIDYDNGFGD
+479 EIDYDDGFGD
-490 EAYRYVGGNNIYEII
+490 EAYRYVGPNDIYEII

-532 ARIQIEQA
+532 ARIQIEQR
-540 EIAEGNISGLG
+540 ELAEGNISGLG
-551 NYDSYNSDE
+551 DYDSYNSDE

-566 PRDVIEEGSTIP
+566 PRDVIQEGATIP
-578 TKYDSYEGYRLPMGG
+578 TKYDDFEKFRLPMGG

-610 TRYSGDKGTKHFGG
+610 TRYSGNKGTKHFGG

-653 LHSTARSTQEAAT
+653 LHSTARSTQNDAT
-666 YETTPQ
+666 YELPV
-672 QKREI
+672 KER
-677 SENMQKIDP
+677 QKIEKQLEQ
-686 RIEFG
+686 EFG
-691 QLNKD
+691 LTSNATQGNRGYGNFFYQSEPGTGGEKMMDIGALPSIARDIKEGRTANFGSKNADDFVANFGMEKTQEIGDLVAKLQEGQL
-696 FPDSD
+696 PD
-701 DYVRFGFGEGF
+701 
-712 MADKG
+712 
-717 SMLIPVSQV
+717 
-726 RRLAQDVNLDEYALK
+726 
-741 KELGEID
+741 
-748 DIIAEP
+748 
-754 SSNRNNILQLDYILE
+754 
-769 HISPEQ
+769 
-775 LKDVVKQLDSYSF
+775 
-788 GTLPNFPYKKDWVD
+788 FPYKKDWVD

-828 VKRNNK
+828 IDRNNK
-834 SVYYNQDIIVNKL
+834 SVYYNQDIIVEKVPTKQEIKNSPEFTNKL
-847 PTREELPD
+847 QD
-855 TPEFEKA
+855 NKSIA
-862 YKNNLDTYYIDYV
+862 YADFVDYGEV
-875 NHRHDT
+875 PISNT
-881 NLPIPTMDE
+881 SKYENLPTPSQEE
-890 FYASIPAAKKKAE
+890 FFADMPNKTRRVNALNKQSTKIIDDMYKLLAKDLE
-903 KLGKDAAQKVNNLR
+903 K
-917 ARVRADVERFK
+917 FK
-928 QEYPDASLE
+928 QKYPE
-937 IVSELEDFEG
+937 VSEIFIESELDGSARGILESYELMR
-947 GPNEIEDAY
+947 E
-956 YTLRGM
+956 
-962 EVSTLAERAG
+962 AELSELSRRANL
-972 ADLDITADPRN
+972 DLDITADPRN

-990 LARLLDADLSFRELP
+990 LARLLDADLDFRQIPES
-1005 QDVMQELNVID
+1005 ID
-1016 DILKQKGDIDT
+1016 DSVKQLREIAD
-1027 MYPSDKERIKE
+1027 ERNYLNAFLEYDLEKIKE
-1038 ITVDQLAREF
+1038 KTLNDLMDKYGTGR
-1048 KLDDY
+1048 Y

-1063 VEGDELLNPQKI
+1063 LEGDELLNPQKI
-1075 QLEGDDYDNMRYGT
+1075 QLEGDDYDMQRYGT

-1157 DVKPNISDILYA
+1157 DVKPNISNVLYSA
-1169 DPNDIPLDPENF
+1169 DDVDPNNIAEMF
-1181 GVPKSLYPAYKQ
+1181 KKQ
-1193 EGSVMSQIVQTHSSI
+1193 KIANAEGGYILEGFIEPHSSI

>member
-32 EQFEALKD
+32 EQFEAMKD
-40 APTIPGGYPDA
+40 MPTIPGGYPDA

-66 RDILAE
+66 RNILAE
-72 NLESGNI
+72 NLESGDI

-90 PAIEQLGTYMFPPTG
+90 PIAEQLGVYINPITG

-150 DPMSAMLAPL
+150 DPISAVLAPL
-160 SAAGAI
+160 SAAGAL
-166 GGVGELAN
+166 GGIGELAN

-239 MKSNKRTNPQN
+239 LKSNKRTNPQN
-250 NKLGVG
+250 NKLGIG

-264 IDLDAFEAEMNRV
+264 IDLDAFEAQ
-277 YPDGNF
+277 YPNKDFTN
-283 EKQELLD
+283 EELLQ
-290 YINDNRVQLYRVSR
+290 YVNDNRVQLYRVSR
-304 SEDPVYRGGD
+304 SEDPMYRGGD
-314 GDDSVDVYLDEPLT
+314 GDDKVDVYLDEPLT
-328 YEFRMDKQNDYDREF
+328 YEYRMDTQNAYDMDYRNYITKQI
-343 RDFTTRQTDF
+343 DF
-353 LNEHFPEGVINKQN
+353 LDEHFPEGVINKQN
-367 FDAFVQKQKDFI
+367 YDAFVQKQRDFI

-391 SQLVNEFLVTN
+391 SQLINEFLIGGPGY
-402 ADSNPYGQ
+402 DNPYRVLG
-410 MGLDQFEYITPGG
+410 DNQFEYITPDGTL
-423 ILTQDLPPSTRQ
+423 IQDLPSETRQ
-435 VLGELTEYEG
+435 VLGQLTESEG
-445 VEYLLEQGY
+445 LDYLLERGY

-461 DEDLNIV
+461 DEDIDKFTEL
-468 DNIAERAAEDK
+468 AAETKVDL
-479 IEIDYDNGFGD
+479 EYEDGLGQ
-490 EAYRYVGGNNIYEII
+490 EAYRYVGPNDIYEIV
-505 GNEQGGYSIKVNGEF
+505 GSEADGYNIRINGEF
-520 DESFDEFIPLDE
+520 ADDMPEYIPLDE
-532 ARIQIEQA
+532 ARIQIEQR
-540 EIAEGNISGLG
+540 ELAEGNISGLG
-551 NYDSYNSDE
+551 KYDSYNSDK

-566 PRDVIEEGSTIP
+566 PRDVIYGDATIP
-578 TKYDSYEGYRLPMGG
+578 TKYDDFERYRLPMGG

-602 HIRNPKTA
+602 HIKNPKTA

-677 SENMQKIDP
+677 SQNMQKIDP

-701 DYVRFGFGEGF
+701 DYVRFGFDED
-712 MADKG
+712 A
-717 SMLIPVSQV
+717 MLIPVSQV
-726 RRLAQDVNLDEYALK
+726 RRLAQDENLDSFTTLQKKGELK
-741 KELGEID
+741 ID
-748 DIIAEP
+748 DTTP
-754 SSNRNNILQLDYILE
+754 GGLKQLDYILKN
-769 HISPEQ
+769 ISPEQ
-775 LKDVVKQLDSYSF
+775 LKDVAKQLDSYTF

-834 SVYYNQDIIVNKL
+834 SVYYNQDIIVETV
-847 PTREELPD
+847 PTKQEIKNSKEFAEKVQEERNG
-855 TPEFEKA
+855 A
-862 YKNNLDTYYIDYV
+862 YIDFTNYAEV
-875 NHRHDT
+875 PISNT
-881 NLPIPTMDE
+881 SKYKNLPIPSQEE
-890 FYASIPAAKKKAE
+890 FFADMPIKKRRVNALNKQSTKIIDDMYKLLAKDLE
-903 KLGKDAAQKVNNLR
+903 K
-917 ARVRADVERFK
+917 FK
-928 QEYPDASLE
+928 QKYPE
-937 IVSELEDFEG
+937 VSEIF
-947 GPNEIEDAY
+947 IESELDGSA
-956 YTLRGM
+956 RGILKSYELM
-962 EVSTLAERAG
+962 REAELSELSRRANL
-972 ADLDITADPRN
+972 DLDITADPRN

-990 LARLLDADLSFRELP
+990 LARLLDADLDFRQMPES
-1005 QDVMQELNVID
+1005 ID
-1016 DILKQKGDIDT
+1016 DSVKQLREIAD
-1027 MYPSDKERIKE
+1027 ERNYLNSFLEYDLEKIKE
-1038 ITVDQLAREF
+1038 KTLNDLMDKYGTGR
-1048 KLDDY
+1048 Y

-1075 QLEGDDYDNMRYGT
+1075 QLEGDDYDMQRYGT

-1100 ELGEDLGPKTIE
+1100 ELGEELGPKTIE

-1157 DVKPNISDILYA
+1157 DVKPSISDVLFSKEDIDSDIILQQYIKQKNA
-1169 DPNDIPLDPENF
+1169 SIDEF
-1181 GVPKSLYPAYKQ
+1181 GLTDTVFDAQ
-1193 EGSVMSQIVQTHSSI
+1193 VETHSSI

>member
-1 MATLDNIN
+1 M
-9 LFAVGGATDDTQDP
+9 FAVGGATDDTQDP

-32 EQFEALKD
+32 KQFEAMKD
-40 APTIPGGYPDA
+40 MPTIPGGYPDA

-66 RDILAE
+66 RNILAE
-72 NLESGNI
+72 NLESGDI

-90 PAIEQLGTYMFPPTG
+90 PIAEQLGVYINPITG

-115 FADEAGFQMKKP
+115 FADEAGFKMKKP

-150 DPMSAMLAPL
+150 DPMSAALAPL
-160 SAAGAI
+160 SALGAL
-166 GGVGELAN
+166 GGLGELAN
-174 IPKAGLMALRRYQQK
+174 IPKAGLMAFRRYQQK
-189 SMDGGGGGGIGG
+189 SMDGGGGSGIGG

-239 MKSNKRTNPQN
+239 LKSNKRTNPQN
-250 NKLGVG
+250 NKLGIG

-304 SEDPVYRGGD
+304 SEDPMYRGGG
-314 GDDSVDVYLDEPLT
+314 GDDKVDVYLDVPLT
-328 YEFRMDKQNDYDREF
+328 DEFRMDIQNNYEREY
-343 RDFTTRQTDF
+343 RDFITRQIDF

-367 FDAFVQKQKDFI
+367 YDAFVQKQRDFI
-379 QRRDIDTSGQAP
+379 KRRDIDTSGQSP
-391 SQLVNEFLVTN
+391 SQLTDEFLVTN
-402 ADSNPYGQ
+402 EDPYAAG
-410 MGLDQFEYITPGG
+410 GFHQFEYITEDGTL
-423 ILTQDLPPSTRQ
+423 IQDLPYETKR
-435 VLGELTEYEG
+435 VLGELTQSEG
-445 VEYLLEQGY
+445 FDYLLERGY

-461 DEDLNIV
+461 DEDLNIT
-468 DNIAERAAEDK
+468 DNIAERAAENRA
-479 IEIDYDNGFGD
+479 EIDYEEGYGV
-490 EAYRYVGGNNIYEII
+490 EAYRYVGEDNIYEVI
-505 GNEQGGYSIKVNGEF
+505 GTEADGYNIRINGEEA
-520 DESFDEFIPLDE
+520 DDMPEFIPLDE
-532 ARIQIEQA
+532 ARIQIEQR

-551 NYDSYNSDE
+551 NYDNYNSDE

-566 PRDVIEEGSTIP
+566 PRDVIEEGATIP
-578 TKYDSYEGYRLPMGG
+578 AKYGEQYSSFRLPMGG

-602 HIRNPKTA
+602 HIKNPKTA
-610 TRYSGDKGTKHFGG
+610 TRYSSDKGTKHFGG

-653 LHSTARSTQEAAT
+653 LHSTARSTKNDAT
-666 YETTPQ
+666 YELPR
-672 QKREI
+672 KEK
-677 SENMQKIDP
+677 QKIMQQLEEDYGITQNDMGDLIYKNSTNEEKMIDTGALP
-686 RIEFG
+686 SLAFDIRMGENNFG
-691 QLNKD
+691 SGNMNDFVETFGREKSFDIAQLAGKL
-696 FPDSD
+696 S
-701 DYVRFGFGEGF
+701 E
-712 MADKG
+712 
-717 SMLIPVSQV
+717 
-726 RRLAQDVNLDEYALK
+726 
-741 KELGEID
+741 
-748 DIIAEP
+748 
-754 SSNRNNILQLDYILE
+754 
-769 HISPEQ
+769 
-775 LKDVVKQLDSYSF
+775 
-788 GTLPNFPYKKDWVD
+788 GTLPDFPYKKDWVD

-822 TNAPAQ
+822 TNAPTQ
-828 VKRNNK
+828 IDRNNK

-855 TPEFEKA
+855 TPEFAEQYKA
-862 YKNNLDTYYIDYV
+862 NLKTRYDDYI
-875 NHRHDT
+875 NTQHDT
-881 NLPIPTMDE
+881 NLPIPTQE
-890 FYASIPAAKKKAE
+890 EYYASLP
-903 KLGKDAAQKVNNLR
+903 AAQKKLKELEAEDESLMAEIDQRILDDIARFRQKYPDSDISRTIELLDRGGDSNSNIAIFYQNLR
-917 ARVRADVERFK
+917 DDEIKTLSNRAN
-928 QEYPDASLE
+928 DA
-937 IVSELEDFEG
+937 F
-947 GPNEIEDAY
+947 
-956 YTLRGM
+956 
-962 EVSTLAERAG
+962 
-972 ADLDITADPRN
+972 DITSDPRN

-990 LARLLDADLSFRELP
+990 LARLLDAELEFNQIP
-1005 QDVMQELNVID
+1005 KDVDKKLKRRGSIYYESNMLEGFANVD
-1016 DILKQKGDIDT
+1016 EKRL
-1027 MYPSDKERIKE
+1027 KE
-1038 ITVDQLAREF
+1038 ITVEQLAREF
-1048 KLDDY
+1048 RLDDY

-1063 VEGDELLNPQKI
+1063 LEGDELLNPQKI
-1075 QLEGDDYDNMRYGT
+1075 QLEGDDYDMQRYGT

-1157 DVKPNISDILYA
+1157 DGGPNTNISGILYSTRNDY
-1169 DPNDIPLDPENF
+1169 DPNQLFTDFRTLLQQSDDKNAFIESIMREPY
-1181 GVPKSLYPAYKQ
+1181 VAPATSGLEPRGDGLMLHK
-1193 EGSVMSQIVQTHSSI
+1193 SI

>member
-32 EQFEALKD
+32 EQFEAMKD
-40 APTIPGGYPDA
+40 MPTIPGGYPDA

-66 RDILAE
+66 RDIMAE
-72 NLESGNI
+72 NLESGDI

-90 PAIEQLGTYMFPPTG
+90 PIAEQLGVYINPITG

-115 FADEAGFQMKKP
+115 FADEAGFKMKKP

-143 KLPFTAE
+143 RLPFTAE
-150 DPMSAMLAPL
+150 DPMSAALAPL
-160 SAAGAI
+160 SALGAL
-166 GGVGELAN
+166 GGIGELAN
-174 IPKAGLMALRRYQQK
+174 IPKAGLMALRRFQQK

-239 MKSNKRTNPQN
+239 LKSNKRTNPQN

-264 IDLDAFEAEMNRV
+264 IDLDAFEV
-277 YPDGNF
+277 QYPNKDFTN
-283 EKQELLD
+283 EELLD

-304 SEDPVYRGGD
+304 SEDPMYRGTDG

-328 YEFRMDKQNDYDREF
+328 YEFRMDKQNSYDMDY
-343 RDFTTRQTDF
+343 RDYITRQIDF

-367 FDAFVQKQKDFI
+367 YDAFVQRQKDFI

-402 ADSNPYGQ
+402 ADSNPYAQ
-410 MGLDQFEYITPGG
+410 LVENQFEFITPDGTLIDYG
-423 ILTQDLPPSTRQ
+423 DLPSETRQ
-435 VLGELTEYEG
+435 VLGELTESEG
-445 VEYLLEQGY
+445 VDYLLEQGY
-454 SLKPKIL
+454 SLKPKII
-461 DEDLNIV
+461 DEDI
-468 DNIAERAAEDK
+468 DKIAELAAENRV
-479 IEIDYDNGFGD
+479 EIDYDDGFGD
-490 EAYRYVGGNNIYEII
+490 EAYRYVGPNDIYEII

-532 ARIQIEQA
+532 ARIQIEQR
-540 EIAEGNISGLG
+540 ELAEGNISGLG
-551 NYDSYNSDE
+551 DYDSYNSDE

-566 PRDVIEEGSTIP
+566 PRDVIQEGATIP
-578 TKYDSYEGYRLPMGG
+578 TKYDDFEKFRLPMGG

-610 TRYSGDKGTKHFGG
+610 TRYSGNKGTKHFGG

-653 LHSTARSTQEAAT
+653 LHSTARSTQNDAT
-666 YETTPQ
+666 YELPV
-672 QKREI
+672 KER
-677 SENMQKIDP
+677 QKIEKQLEQ
-686 RIEFG
+686 EFG
-691 QLNKD
+691 LTSNATQGNRGYGNFFYQSEPGTGGEKMMDIGALPSIARDIKEGRTANFGSKNADDFVANFGMEKTQEIGDLVAKLQEGQL
-696 FPDSD
+696 PD
-701 DYVRFGFGEGF
+701 
-712 MADKG
+712 
-717 SMLIPVSQV
+717 
-726 RRLAQDVNLDEYALK
+726 
-741 KELGEID
+741 
-748 DIIAEP
+748 
-754 SSNRNNILQLDYILE
+754 
-769 HISPEQ
+769 
-775 LKDVVKQLDSYSF
+775 
-788 GTLPNFPYKKDWVD
+788 FPYKKDWVD

-828 VKRNNK
+828 IDRNNK
-834 SVYYNQDIIVNKL
+834 SVYYNQDIIVEKVPTKQEIKNSPEFTNKL
-847 PTREELPD
+847 QD
-855 TPEFEKA
+855 NKSIA
-862 YKNNLDTYYIDYV
+862 YADFVDYGEV
-875 NHRHDT
+875 PISNT
-881 NLPIPTMDE
+881 SKYENLPTPSQEE
-890 FYASIPAAKKKAE
+890 FFADMPNKTRRVNALNKQSTKIIDDMYKLLAKDLE
-903 KLGKDAAQKVNNLR
+903 K
-917 ARVRADVERFK
+917 FK
-928 QEYPDASLE
+928 QKYPE
-937 IVSELEDFEG
+937 VSEIFIESELDGSARGILESYELMR
-947 GPNEIEDAY
+947 E
-956 YTLRGM
+956 
-962 EVSTLAERAG
+962 AELSELSRRANL
-972 ADLDITADPRN
+972 DLDITADPRN

-990 LARLLDADLSFRELP
+990 LARLLDADLDFRQIPES
-1005 QDVMQELNVID
+1005 ID
-1016 DILKQKGDIDT
+1016 DSVKQLREIAD
-1027 MYPSDKERIKE
+1027 ERNYLNSFLEYDLEKIKE
-1038 ITVDQLAREF
+1038 KTLNDLMDKYGTGR
-1048 KLDDY
+1048 Y

-1063 VEGDELLNPQKI
+1063 LEGDELLNPQKI
-1075 QLEGDDYDNMRYGT
+1075 QLEGDDYDMQRYGT

-1157 DVKPNISDILYA
+1157 DVKPNISNVLYSA
-1169 DPNDIPLDPENF
+1169 DDVDPNNIAEMF
-1181 GVPKSLYPAYKQ
+1181 KKQ
-1193 EGSVMSQIVQTHSSI
+1193 KIANAEGGYILEGFIEPHSSI

>member
-66 RDILAE
+66 RDIMTE
-72 NLESGNI
+72 NLESGDI

-90 PAIEQLGTYMFPPTG
+90 PIAEQLGVYINPITG

-150 DPMSAMLAPL
+150 DPMSTMLAPL

-239 MKSNKRTNPQN
+239 LKSNKRTNPQN
-250 NKLGVG
+250 NKLGIG

-264 IDLDAFEAEMNRV
+264 IDLDAFEAQ
-277 YPDGNF
+277 YPNKDFTN
-283 EKQELLD
+283 EELLQ
-290 YINDNRVQLYRVSR
+290 YVNDNRVQLYRVSR
-304 SEDPVYRGGD
+304 SEDPMYRGGD
-314 GDDSVDVYLDEPLT
+314 GDDKVDVYLDEPLT
-328 YEFRMDKQNDYDREF
+328 YEYRMDTQNAYDMDYRNYITE
-343 RDFTTRQTDF
+343 QIDF
-353 LNEHFPEGVINKQN
+353 LDEHFPEGVINKQN
-367 FDAFVQKQKDFI
+367 YDAFLQKQRDFI

-391 SQLVNEFLVTN
+391 SQLVNEFLIGGPGY
-402 ADSNPYGQ
+402 DNPYRVLG
-410 MGLDQFEYITPGG
+410 DNQFEYITPDGTL
-423 ILTQDLPPSTRQ
+423 IQDLPSETRQ
-435 VLGELTEYEG
+435 VLGQLTESEG
-445 VEYLLEQGY
+445 LDYLLEQGY

-461 DEDLNIV
+461 DEDIDKFTEL
-468 DNIAERAAEDK
+468 AAETKVDL
-479 IEIDYDNGFGD
+479 EYEDGLGQ
-490 EAYRYVGGNNIYEII
+490 EAYRYVGPNDIYEIV
-505 GNEQGGYSIKVNGEF
+505 GSEADGYNIRINGEF
-520 DESFDEFIPLDE
+520 ADDMPEYIPLDE
-532 ARIQIEQA
+532 ARIQIEQR
-540 EIAEGNISGLG
+540 ELAEGNISGLG

-566 PRDVIEEGSTIP
+566 PRDVIEEGATIP
-578 TKYDSYEGYRLPMGG
+578 TRYDSYEGYRLPMGG

-602 HIRNPKTA
+602 HIKNPKTA
-610 TRYSGDKGTKHFGG
+610 TRYSGQKGTKHFGG

-677 SENMQKIDP
+677 SQNMQKIDP

-701 DYVRFGFGEGF
+701 DYVRFGFDED
-712 MADKG
+712 A
-717 SMLIPVSQV
+717 MLIPVSQV
-726 RRLAQDVNLDEYALK
+726 RRLAQDENLDSFTTLQKKGELK
-741 KELGEID
+741 ID
-748 DIIAEP
+748 DTTP
-754 SSNRNNILQLDYILE
+754 GGLKQLDYILE
-769 HISPEQ
+769 HISPKQ
-775 LKDVVKQLDSYSF
+775 LKDVAKQLDSYTF

-822 TNAPAQ
+822 TNAPTQ

-847 PTREELPD
+847 PTREELPN

-862 YKNNLDTYYIDYV
+862 YKNNLETYYKDYV
-875 NHRHDT
+875 NHGHDT

-903 KLGKDAAQKVNNLR
+903 KLGKDAEQKVNNLR
-917 ARVRADVERFK
+917 ARVRADVERFR

-937 IVSELEDFEG
+937 MVSELEDFAG

-956 YTLRGM
+956 YTLRQM
-962 EVSTLAERAG
+962 EMNTLAKRAD
-972 ADLDITADPRN
+972 ANLDITADPRN

-1005 QDVMQELNVID
+1005 QDVMRELNVID
-1016 DILKQKGDIDT
+1016 DTLKQKGDIET
-1027 MYPSDKERIKE
+1027 MFPNDKESIKAL
-1038 ITVDQLAREF
+1038 TVDQLAREF

-1075 QLEGDDYDNMRYGT
+1075 QLEGDDYDMQRYGT

-1157 DVKPNISDILYA
+1157 DVKPSISDVLFSKEDIDSDIILQEYIKQKNA
-1169 DPNDIPLDPENF
+1169 SIDEF
-1181 GVPKSLYPAYKQ
+1181 GLTDTVFDAQ
-1193 EGSVMSQIVQTHSSI
+1193 VETHSSI